1 MTDILAARAP
11 RERVVAHERRAD
23 PILTTTEQPERITW
37 ERVDTERYAVIVDGV
52 VRGYVDVIGP
62 VFVSLAG
69 MRYDRAVEVAQSL
82 GFDAAIDAVAAS
94 AGGPALTP

>member
-11 RERVVAHERRAD
+11 RERMVARERRAD
-23 PILTTTEQPERITW
+23 STLTTEQPERITW
-37 ERVDTERYAVIVDGV
+37 ERVDTERYAVLVDGV
-52 VRGYVDVIGP
+52 VRGYVDVIGL

-82 GFDAAIDAVAAS
+82 GFDAAIDAVVAS